1 MMRRLFALL
10 PALLFAGTAAAQQYP
25 LMDMMADRV
34 IQRYREASCEQLWER
49 RGKPKPEEE
58 KNLIQLMRGDPQ
70 MRTAFINK
78 IAAPVANKMFECGM
92 IP

>member
-10 PALLFAGTAAAQQYP
+10 PALLFAGAAAAQQYP

-58 KNLIQLMRGDPQ
+58 KNLIQLMRDDPQ
-70 MRTAFINK
+70 MRTAFLNK
-78 IAAPVANKMFECGM
+78 IAAPVTNKMFECGM